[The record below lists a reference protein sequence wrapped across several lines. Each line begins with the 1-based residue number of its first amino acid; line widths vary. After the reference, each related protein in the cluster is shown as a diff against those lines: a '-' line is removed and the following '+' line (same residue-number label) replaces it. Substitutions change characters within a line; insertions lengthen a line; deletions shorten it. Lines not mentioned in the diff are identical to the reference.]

1 MPGVKHNCGPVSCKQ
16 LCTEV
21 MNCAVLDSAYE
32 VKEDQRGMDEVIVSN
47 GKNLC
52 FLLQRMRLLPL
63 KPVKSPR
70 LMASRSR
77 VLTPG
82 VKLNGL

>member
-1 MPGVKHNCGPVSCKQ
+1 
-16 LCTEV
+16 

-32 VKEDQRGMDEVIVSN
+32 VKEDQRGMDEVIVCT
-47 GKNLC
+47 GKTLC
-52 FLLQRMRLLPL
+52 FSLQRMGLFPL
-63 KPVKSPR
+63 KPIVKSLR

>member
-1 MPGVKHNCGPVSCKQ
+1 
-16 LCTEV
+16 
-21 MNCAVLDSAYE
+21 MNCAVLESAYE
-32 VKEDQRGMDEVIVSN
+32 VKKDQGGMDEVIVSN
-47 GKNLC
+47 GRLC
-52 FLLQRMRLLPL
+52 FLLQRMRLFPL

-82 VKLNGL
+82 VKLSSP